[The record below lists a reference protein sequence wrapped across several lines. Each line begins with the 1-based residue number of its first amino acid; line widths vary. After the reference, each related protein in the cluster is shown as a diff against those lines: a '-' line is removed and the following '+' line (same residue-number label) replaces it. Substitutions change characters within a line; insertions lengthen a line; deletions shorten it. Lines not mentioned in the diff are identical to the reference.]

1 MAKSPNTAPRPEAA
15 ERKVGQPPGINRR
28 RLADHYNQA
37 QLDDEQHS

>member
-1 MAKSPNTAPRPEAA
+1 MAKSLNTAPRPEPA
-15 ERKVGQPPGINRR
+15 ECKVGRSTGINRH